1 MKDYYEILNLDKNAD
16 QKYPFTQVPIASPL
30 IRIRLGDVLKSNY
43 TKHAIEKVHGL
54 GTGLDA
60 ADTDEEYISS
70 GDDSNITYNPRYKA
84 GVKCY
89 LLPGTYKNNKGELV
103 EFKDLKEVEI
113 VIFMPCGFDIN
124 RTKEEILNS
133 DIIDVI
139 KSNRGGKTTYH
150 GPGQRIV
157 YFMLN
162 LNNKSKDIRRFIT
175 IIENSLISFLSHYNV
190 EAQAFKD
197 RVGIW
202 VTKSN
207 NISFDKEKKI
217 GAIGLRIKK
226 WITYHGLSFNINPD
240 LKYYNYIHSCGL
252 KEYKNTSMEELG
264 IKLEQ
269 SEFDN
274 KFKKIFL
281 EKLKTI

>member
-1 MKDYYEILNLDKNAD
+1 MKQFEIKISNSEVNYEEAVMYMESRVDGIINNKSEELIWFLNHNHI
-16 QKYPFTQVPIASPL
+16 FTQGTSAS
-30 IRIRLGDVLKSNY
+30 
-43 TKHAIEKVHGL
+43 
-54 GTGLDA
+54 
-60 ADTDEEYISS
+60 
-70 GDDSNITYNPRYKA
+70 
-84 GVKCY
+84 
-89 LLPGTYKNNKGELV
+89 
-103 EFKDLKEVEI
+103 
-113 VIFMPCGFDIN
+113 
-124 RTKEEILNS
+124 KEEILNA

-162 LNNKSKDIRRFIT
+162 LNNKNKDIRKFIT
-175 IIENSLISFLSHYNV
+175 IIENSLISFLANYNI
-190 EAQAFKD
+190 EAQTFKD
-197 RVGIW
+197 RVGVW

-240 LKYYNYIHSCGL
+240 LKYYSYIHPCGL
-252 KEYKNTSMEELG
+252 KEYQNTSMEELG
-264 IKLEQ
+264 IKLDQ

-274 KFKKIFL
+274 KFKEIFI
-281 EKLKTI
+281 EKLRTI